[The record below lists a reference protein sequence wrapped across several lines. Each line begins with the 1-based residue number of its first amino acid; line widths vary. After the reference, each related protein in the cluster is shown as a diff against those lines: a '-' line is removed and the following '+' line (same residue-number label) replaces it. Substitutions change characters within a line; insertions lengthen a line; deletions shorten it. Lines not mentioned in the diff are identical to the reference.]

1 MTHAAIDYVFGD
13 TTSELERLL
22 GQASDLASETSWL
35 LDDIGIRPDWRVADI
50 GCGPI
55 GILDLLSERVRS
67 TGLVIGLER
76 EARFV
81 DMARAEIARRGIKNT
96 TVIHGD
102 AMNPALDKGSF
113 DFVHERLLLINM
125 PEQSRQSVVACM
137 VELARP
143 GGIVAT
149 ESWDRASL
157 VCYPEHPSWV
167 IMNDAY
173 REAIRATNGDGT
185 SGRTLPSLL
194 RQAGLADIRTKVH
207 VRAAEIGDPR
217 RRHRLNVI
225 ESAKSKIVGQGLLT
239 EAQYLAHTRTIADHL
254 ADPAT
259 LLIDQLFIQAWGRRP
274 S

>member
-1 MTHAAIDYVFGD
+1 
-13 TTSELERLL
+13 
-22 GQASDLASETSWL
+22 
-35 LDDIGIRPDWRVADI
+35 
-50 GCGPI
+50 
-55 GILDLLSERVRS
+55 
-67 TGLVIGLER
+67 VIGLER
-76 EARFV
+76 EVRFV
-81 DMARAEIARRGIKNT
+81 EMARREVAKRGLSNT
-96 TVIHGD
+96 TVFHGD
-102 AMNPALDKGSF
+102 AAKPSLDKGNF

-125 PEQSRQSVVACM
+125 PEQSRLSVLAHM

-143 GGIVAT
+143 GGVVAA

-185 SGRTLPSLL
+185 SGRTLSSLL

-225 ESAKSKIVGQGLLT
+225 SSARPKIVDQGLLT
-239 EAQYLAHTRTIADHL
+239 EAQYLTHTRALADHL

-259 LLIDQLFIQAWGRRP
+259 LLIDQLFIQSWGRRP